1 MERLELMRE
10 LLTPALSGGPTSGIL
25 RRRPLLQPEP
35 ELAQRM
41 GQAPFVENSSG
52 HGEGGAGQF
61 RGLAAQRIIEQ
72 PFFKGFRLRIVFDRS
87 LQQRPLDRK
96 SEGVGRLIPF
106 AFSSASFRGF
116 ECRQQGP
123 AHIGRAKRVHDFR
136 AKKPRLAPLSVT
148 VIPRGNPGPG
158 GRAKPCSMAATSRS
172 TLARSSSITAP
183 GAQPLSLVKV
193 LTYPRQRWHASITA
207 FEPTAFAPAF
217 SGTSA
222 TN

>member
-1 MERLELMRE
+1 
-10 LLTPALSGGPTSGIL
+10 
-25 RRRPLLQPEP
+25 
-35 ELAQRM
+35 M

-61 RGLAAQRIIEQ
+61 RGLAASRIIEQ
-72 PFFKGFRLRIVFDRS
+72 PFFKGFRLRVVFDRL

-106 AFSSASFRGF
+106 AFSSASFRCF
-116 ECRQQGP
+116 ECREEGP
-123 AHIGRAKRVHDFR
+123 AHIGWAKRLRSIFDGVHDFQ

-148 VIPRGNPGPG
+148 VIPRANPDPG

-183 GAQPLSLVKV
+183 GEQPLSLVKV
-193 LTYPRQRWHASITA
+193 LTYPRQRWHALITA
-207 FEPTAFAPAF
+207 FEPLF

-222 TN
+222 TSSS